1 LSHKNEIYDYAFIGM
16 GCANSLLLLAMQ
28 RANLLD
34 GKQIVIY
41 EPEQKEQNDRTFC
54 FWLEPNELKE
64 AGLEE
69 LISFSW
75 AQVKCTSSKTQHLAS
90 KRYYYL
96 RSEALYSKIKS
107 ILQDCNATWIYKTI
121 DQTSEDLAAYVFDS
135 RPPQFETGKNQH
147 IALVQSFYGWFVETE
162 QPVFESEVFTMM
174 DFSIPQNGHTQFLYV
189 LPFDAHR
196 ALIEPTRF
204 GNNPLKEEEAK
215 AIMESYLALQQTS
228 YVVIEKEQGCI
239 PMNSAPILNEPQ
251 PSNWN
256 KTGSGGGLLKPSTGY
271 SFVRNLA
278 DAKQICTS
286 LSEQAAIIAR
296 RTSLPRFAYFDRL
309 LLQIL
314 SRTPHRGKAIFE
326 RLFAKNQTI
335 EVLKFLDEETSP
347 KEELHLML
355 SLPIGWFV
363 AAAVRDFFW
372 VLWTK
377 FKTLAPVS
385 LMALLGYFANLL
397 GHLEW
402 VWPLLAFGFLLVGLP
417 HGALDHLH
425 LLPHKKLNHIL
436 PYLLLY
442 LALGTTVFALWF
454 VAPYVA
460 LLFFLIY
467 SAWHFGQA
475 DLQIWNRNSV
485 SWRPFLWGGYSL
497 LFLLATHLSEVLKLL
512 SQMGLEMN
520 MSTSSALIQVFRS
533 TPLWMMLGLAPL
545 YILKSWRVLEALL
558 VLLLLSQLPLIEA
571 FAIYFI
577 FQHSMNGWRHLQKTL
592 PFTSMELWLQA
603 LPFTLGSMALFAA
616 FFYWSGDQNWGLFFM
631 FLSALSFPHVY
642 FMHRAYKR

>member
-1 LSHKNEIYDYAFIGM
+1 M

-34 GKQIVIY
+34 GKRIVIY
-41 EPEQKEQNDRTFC
+41 DPEQKEQNDRTFC

-64 AGLEE
+64 AGLGQ

-75 AQVKCTSSKTQHLAS
+75 AQVKCTSSKPQHLAS

-96 RSEALYSKIKS
+96 RSEALYAKIKS
-107 ILQDCNATWIYKTI
+107 ILQDCNATWIYQTI

-135 RPPQFETGKNQH
+135 RPPQFETGKKQH
-147 IALVQSFYGWFVETE
+147 IALVQSFYGWFVQTE
-162 QPVFESEVFTMM
+162 QPVFEPEVFTMM
-174 DFSIPQNGHTQFLYV
+174 DFCIPQNGHTQFLYV
-189 LPFDAHR
+189 LPFTAHR

-204 GNNPLKEEEAK
+204 GKNPIKEEEAK
-215 AIMESYLALQQTS
+215 AMMERYLALQQTS

-239 PMNSAPILNEPQ
+239 PMNSAPIINELQ
-251 PSNWN
+251 PSNWY
-256 KTGSGGGLLKPSTGY
+256 KTGAGGGLLKPSTGY

-296 RTSLPRFAYFDRL
+296 RTSLTRFAYFDRL

-314 SRTPHRGKAIFE
+314 FRTPQRGKAIFE

-347 KEELHLML
+347 KEELRLML
-355 SLPIGWFV
+355 SLPTGWFL
-363 AAAVRDFFW
+363 AAALRDFLW

-377 FKTLAPVS
+377 FKAIAPVS

-402 VWPLLAFGFLLVGLP
+402 LWPFLAIGFLLVGLP

-425 LLPHKKLNHIL
+425 LLPSKNLNKLL

-442 LALGTTVFALWF
+442 LALGAAVFALWI
-454 VAPYVA
+454 VAPHVA

-475 DLQIWNRNSV
+475 DLQIWNRNLV
-485 SWRPFLWGGYSL
+485 VWWPFLWGGFSL
-497 LFLLATHLSEVLKLL
+497 LFLLATHLNEVVVLL
-512 SQMGLEMN
+512 SQMGLELN
-520 MSTSSALIQVFRS
+520 LETVSPVLSSATLWLIAGLI
-533 TPLWMMLGLAPL
+533 PLFLM
-545 YILKSWRVLEALL
+545 KSWRVMEALL
-558 VLLLLSQLPLIEA
+558 VLLLLSELPIIEA
-571 FAIYFI
+571 FAIYF
-577 FQHSMNGWRHLQKTL
+577 NGTL
-592 PFTSMELWLQA
+592 
-603 LPFTLGSMALFAA
+603 AA
-616 FFYWSGDQNWGLFFM
+616 SPSIYSG
-631 FLSALSFPHVY
+631 
-642 FMHRAYKR
+642 